1 MGWSWMGLKF
11 RGGWCRGLEERGEGG
26 SREEKIVIF
35 GIGIGIRI
43 DVCREN

>member
-11 RGGWCRGLEERGEGG
+11 RGGWRRGLEERGEEG
-26 SREEKIVIF
+26 SRGEDIVIF
-35 GIGIGIRI
+35 GIGIGI